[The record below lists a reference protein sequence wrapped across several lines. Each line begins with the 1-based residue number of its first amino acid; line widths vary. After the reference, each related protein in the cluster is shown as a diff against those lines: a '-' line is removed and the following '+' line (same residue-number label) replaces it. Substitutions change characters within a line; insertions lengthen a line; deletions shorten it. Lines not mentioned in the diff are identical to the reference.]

1 MTKRPD
7 DDYLW
12 DRSGEDQEVARLE
25 ALLSPL
31 KHDAP
36 LDALRLRRAKSKLP
50 LIAGIALAIAAM
62 LAVVVWWR
70 YPRGEPGQSV
80 ACIGG
85 FGFAFT
91 AKGGD
96 VACNGTALPGGVLP
110 TGGTL
115 DTGAHGAELAI
126 ADIGHAQLG
135 ARTIVRL
142 DHTTVGKRHQLF
154 LQEGKMHAR
163 VNAPPKIFAVATPS
177 ADVIDLGCEYT
188 LEIDRSGAGS
198 IHVLTGQ
205 VELETGN
212 GAVMFAPAGTHGRLL
227 PGRRAGLP
235 VSDRTAPQFTAA
247 ITRLEDGARD
257 GLDLVLAA
265 ATKVDAITIANL
277 ARSAPADEK
286 RRVLERLATLV
297 PAPQCTTI
305 DEALADKDLFDMW
318 FEEVHLVHI
327 GASDGGAQNCP
338 PTP

>member
-1 MTKRPD
+1 MTKRPV

-12 DRSGEDQEVARLE
+12 DRSGEDKDVARLE

-31 KHDAP
+31 QHDAP
-36 LDALRLRRAKSKLP
+36 LDELRLHRAKSRWP
-50 LIAGIALAIAAM
+50 MVAGAAM
-62 LAVVVWWR
+62 AVAAMMAVIAWWQW
-70 YPRGEPGQSV
+70 PRTTHGSISCTAGV
-80 ACIGG
+80 
-85 FGFAFT
+85 GFAFT

-115 DTGAHGAELAI
+115 DTGANQAELAI

-135 ARTIVRL
+135 AHTIVRL
-142 DHTTVGKRHQLF
+142 DHTAIGKRHQLF
-154 LQEGKMHAR
+154 LQEGRMHAR
-163 VNAPPKIFAVATPS
+163 VTAPPKIFAVATPS

-188 LEIDRSGAGS
+188 LEIDRNGAGS

-212 GAVMFAPAGTHGRLL
+212 GAVMLAPAGTHGRLL
-227 PGRRAGLP
+227 PGRRASWP
-235 VSDRTAPQFTAA
+235 VSDRANPAFSAAVAQLEAGAP
-247 ITRLEDGARD
+247 DGI
-257 GLDLVLAA
+257 GLVLAA

-277 ARSAPADEK
+277 ARSAPGAEK

-297 PAPQCTTI
+297 AAPQCTTI

-318 FEEVHLVHI
+318 FEEVYLVHI
-327 GASDGGAQNCP
+327 GASDGVAKSCP
-338 PTP
+338 PP